1 MTNLIIIV
9 RINYS
14 RQFKSGILQRMFKMA
29 ERKVESL
36 LNAIENY
43 DEKLSPEQNT
53 KKTIVNKINALD
65 LIGSSNTAIIS
76 LGSQEYILRLT
87 RHNKLILTK

>member
-1 MTNLIIIV
+1 
-9 RINYS
+9 
-14 RQFKSGILQRMFKMA
+14 MA

-36 LNAIENY
+36 LNAIENF
-43 DEKLSPEQNT
+43 DEKSNEENGIQKPE
-53 KKTIVNKINALD
+53 INKINALD
-65 LIGSSNTAIIS
+65 LIGPSNTAIIS

>member
-1 MTNLIIIV
+1 MT
-9 RINYS
+9 
-14 RQFKSGILQRMFKMA
+14 

-43 DEKLSPEQNT
+43 DEKSSPEQNT
-53 KKTIVNKINALD
+53 DKPAVNKINALD

>member
-1 MTNLIIIV
+1 
-9 RINYS
+9 
-14 RQFKSGILQRMFKMA
+14 MA

-43 DEKLSPEQNT
+43 DDKSSPEQNT
-53 KKTIVNKINALD
+53 DKPGVKKINALD

>member
-1 MTNLIIIV
+1 
-9 RINYS
+9 
-14 RQFKSGILQRMFKMA
+14 MA

-36 LNAIENY
+36 LNAIENF
-43 DEKLSPEQNT
+43 DEKSSPSQT
-53 KKTIVNKINALD
+53 DSTPSVKKINALD

-76 LGSQEYILRLT
+76 LGYQDYILILT

>member
-1 MTNLIIIV
+1 
-9 RINYS
+9 
-14 RQFKSGILQRMFKMA
+14 MA

-36 LNAIENY
+36 LNAIENF
-43 DEKLSPEQNT
+43 DEKSSPSQTN
-53 KKTIVNKINALD
+53 IVPSIKKINALD

-76 LGSQEYILRLT
+76 LGSQDYILRLT

>member
-1 MTNLIIIV
+1 MP
-9 RINYS
+9 
-14 RQFKSGILQRMFKMA
+14 

-43 DEKLSPEQNT
+43 DEKSSPEQNT
-53 KKTIVNKINALD
+53 DKPAVKKINALD

>member
-1 MTNLIIIV
+1 
-9 RINYS
+9 
-14 RQFKSGILQRMFKMA
+14 MA

-53 KKTIVNKINALD
+53 NKSTVKKINALD

>member
-1 MTNLIIIV
+1 
-9 RINYS
+9 
-14 RQFKSGILQRMFKMA
+14 MA

-36 LNAIENY
+36 LNAIEKY

-53 KKTIVNKINALD
+53 NKTAVNKINALD
-65 LIGSSNTAIIS
+65 LIGSSNTAVIS
-76 LGSQEYILRLT
+76 LGSQDYILRLT

>member
-1 MTNLIIIV
+1 
-9 RINYS
+9 
-14 RQFKSGILQRMFKMA
+14 MA

-36 LNAIENY
+36 LDAIEKY
-43 DEKLSPEQNT
+43 DEKLSPEQKT
-53 KKTIVNKINALD
+53 KKTAVNKINALD

>member
-1 MTNLIIIV
+1 
-9 RINYS
+9 
-14 RQFKSGILQRMFKMA
+14 MA

-43 DEKLSPEQNT
+43 DEKLRPEQNT
-53 KKTIVNKINALD
+53 NKTAVNKINALD

-76 LGSQEYILRLT
+76 LGSQDYILRLT
-87 RHNKLILTK
+87 RHNKLILTE

>member
-1 MTNLIIIV
+1 
-9 RINYS
+9 
-14 RQFKSGILQRMFKMA
+14 MA

-36 LNAIENY
+36 LNAIENF
-43 DEKLSPEQNT
+43 DEKLSPNQTNST
-53 KKTIVNKINALD
+53 PSVKKINALD

-76 LGSQEYILRLT
+76 LGSQDYILRLT

>member
-1 MTNLIIIV
+1 
-9 RINYS
+9 
-14 RQFKSGILQRMFKMA
+14 MA

-43 DEKLSPEQNT
+43 DEKLSPDQSTN
-53 KKTIVNKINALD
+53 KTAVNKINALD

-76 LGSQEYILRLT
+76 LGSQDYILRLT

>member
-1 MTNLIIIV
+1 
-9 RINYS
+9 
-14 RQFKSGILQRMFKMA
+14 MA

-36 LNAIENY
+36 LDAIEKY

-53 KKTIVNKINALD
+53 NKTAANRINALE

-76 LGSQEYILRLT
+76 LRTQEYILRLT

>member
-1 MTNLIIIV
+1 
-9 RINYS
+9 
-14 RQFKSGILQRMFKMA
+14 MA

-43 DEKLSPEQNT
+43 DEKSSSKQNT
-53 KKTIVNKINALD
+53 DKVAIKKINALD
-65 LIGSSNTAIIS
+65 IIGSSNTAIIS

>member
-1 MTNLIIIV
+1 M
-9 RINYS
+9 S
-14 RQFKSGILQRMFKMA
+14 

-43 DEKLSPEQNT
+43 NDKSSPEQNT
-53 KKTIVNKINALD
+53 DKSGVKKINALD

>member
-1 MTNLIIIV
+1 
-9 RINYS
+9 
-14 RQFKSGILQRMFKMA
+14 MA

-43 DEKLSPEQNT
+43 DEKSRPRQTNSVPRV
-53 KKTIVNKINALD
+53 KKINALD

-76 LGSQEYILRLT
+76 LGSQDYILRLT

>member
-1 MTNLIIIV
+1 
-9 RINYS
+9 
-14 RQFKSGILQRMFKMA
+14 MA

-53 KKTIVNKINALD
+53 NKTDVNKINALD

-76 LGSQEYILRLT
+76 LGSQDYILRLT

>member
-1 MTNLIIIV
+1 
-9 RINYS
+9 
-14 RQFKSGILQRMFKMA
+14 MA

-36 LNAIENY
+36 LNAIENF
-43 DEKLSPEQNT
+43 DEQSSPSQNDDT
-53 KKTIVNKINALD
+53 PSVKKINALD

-76 LGSQEYILRLT
+76 LGSQDYILRLT

>member
-1 MTNLIIIV
+1 
-9 RINYS
+9 
-14 RQFKSGILQRMFKMA
+14 MA

-36 LNAIENY
+36 LNAIENF
-43 DEKLSPEQNT
+43 DEKSSPNQT
-53 KKTIVNKINALD
+53 SSTPSVKKINALD

-76 LGSQEYILRLT
+76 LGSQDYILRLT

>member
-1 MTNLIIIV
+1 
-9 RINYS
+9 
-14 RQFKSGILQRMFKMA
+14 MA

-36 LNAIENY
+36 LNAIENF
-43 DEKLSPEQNT
+43 DEKSNPSQTNSVPSV
-53 KKTIVNKINALD
+53 KKINALD

-76 LGSQEYILRLT
+76 LGSQDYILRLT

>member
-1 MTNLIIIV
+1 
-9 RINYS
+9 
-14 RQFKSGILQRMFKMA
+14 MA

-36 LNAIENY
+36 LNAIENF
-43 DEKLSPEQNT
+43 DEKSSPNQNDNIPSV
-53 KKTIVNKINALD
+53 KKINALD

-76 LGSQEYILRLT
+76 LGSQDYILRLT

>member
-1 MTNLIIIV
+1 M
-9 RINYS
+9 S
-14 RQFKSGILQRMFKMA
+14 

-43 DEKLSPEQNT
+43 DEKLSPEQKTKNT
-53 KKTIVNKINALD
+53 AVNKINALD

-76 LGSQEYILRLT
+76 LGSQEYIVRLT

>member
-1 MTNLIIIV
+1 M
-9 RINYS
+9 S
-14 RQFKSGILQRMFKMA
+14 

-43 DEKLSPEQNT
+43 DEKSSPEQKNS
-53 KKTIVNKINALD
+53 KLNVNKINAMD

-76 LGSQEYILRLT
+76 LGSQEYILRIT

>member
-1 MTNLIIIV
+1 
-9 RINYS
+9 
-14 RQFKSGILQRMFKMA
+14 MA

-43 DEKLSPEQNT
+43 DEKLSPEQNIIKST
-53 KKTIVNKINALD
+53 VKRINALD

>member
-1 MTNLIIIV
+1 
-9 RINYS
+9 
-14 RQFKSGILQRMFKMA
+14 MA

-36 LNAIENY
+36 LNAIENF
-43 DEKLSPEQNT
+43 DEKSSPSQINST
-53 KKTIVNKINALD
+53 PSVKKINALD

-76 LGSQEYILRLT
+76 LGSQDYILRLT

>member
-1 MTNLIIIV
+1 
-9 RINYS
+9 
-14 RQFKSGILQRMFKMA
+14 MA

-36 LNAIENY
+36 LNAIENF
-43 DEKLSPEQNT
+43 DEKSSPSQNDST
-53 KKTIVNKINALD
+53 PSVKKINALD

-76 LGSQEYILRLT
+76 LGSQDYILRLT

>member
-1 MTNLIIIV
+1 
-9 RINYS
+9 
-14 RQFKSGILQRMFKMA
+14 MA

-43 DEKLSPEQNT
+43 DEKSSSTENYSTTPSV
-53 KKTIVNKINALD
+53 KKINALD

-76 LGSQEYILRLT
+76 LGSQDYILRLT

>member
-1 MTNLIIIV
+1 
-9 RINYS
+9 
-14 RQFKSGILQRMFKMA
+14 MA

-43 DEKLSPEQNT
+43 DEKFSSEQNT
-53 KKTIVNKINALD
+53 NKTAVNKINALD

-76 LGSQEYILRLT
+76 LGSQDYILRLP
-87 RHNKLILTK
+87 RHNKLNLTK

>member
-1 MTNLIIIV
+1 
-9 RINYS
+9 
-14 RQFKSGILQRMFKMA
+14 MA

-36 LNAIENY
+36 LNAIESF
-43 DEKLSPEQNT
+43 DEKSSPSQT
-53 KKTIVNKINALD
+53 DSKPSVKKINALD

-76 LGSQEYILRLT
+76 LGSQDYILRLT

>member
-1 MTNLIIIV
+1 
-9 RINYS
+9 
-14 RQFKSGILQRMFKMA
+14 MA

-36 LNAIENY
+36 LNAIENF
-43 DEKLSPEQNT
+43 DEKSSPHQTNST
-53 KKTIVNKINALD
+53 PSVKKINALD

-76 LGSQEYILRLT
+76 LGSQDYILRLT

>member
-1 MTNLIIIV
+1 
-9 RINYS
+9 
-14 RQFKSGILQRMFKMA
+14 MA

-36 LNAIENY
+36 LNAIENF
-43 DEKLSPEQNT
+43 DEKSSPSQTNSVT
-53 KKTIVNKINALD
+53 SVKKINALD

-76 LGSQEYILRLT
+76 LGSQDYILRLT

>member
-1 MTNLIIIV
+1 
-9 RINYS
+9 
-14 RQFKSGILQRMFKMA
+14 MA
-29 ERKVESL
+29 ERNVESL

-43 DEKLSPEQNT
+43 DEKSSSTENFSTTPSV
-53 KKTIVNKINALD
+53 KKINALD

-76 LGSQEYILRLT
+76 LGSQDYILRLT

>member
-1 MTNLIIIV
+1 M
-9 RINYS
+9 S
-14 RQFKSGILQRMFKMA
+14 

-43 DEKLSPEQNT
+43 DEKLSPEENT
-53 KKTIVNKINALD
+53 NKTAVKKINALD
-65 LIGSSNTAIIS
+65 LIGSSNTAVIS